1 MSFGRGVLPTK
12 IELIRIKRSL
22 KVAKMVHKILD
33 DKREVLLKRI
43 DEMFEEAN
51 KAREDIWAPLEQVY
65 SSVFDAYLSLGTGT
79 LESIASLTP
88 SAMEVDVNVR
98 RIVDVKV
105 PTLQVSA
112 KNIELLSYGFA
123 DTNAAVDKAA
133 KLIKN
138 LLPGICKAAEFENAI
153 FSLAKEL
160 ERTQRLINALEYVIM
175 PQYGNA
181 IRFITS
187 TLEEREREEFV
198 RLKKVK
204 EEHDK
209 SVERIKQELKSA
221 KQKTLSR

>member
-1 MSFGRGVLPTK
+1 
-12 IELIRIKRSL
+12 
-22 KVAKMVHKILD
+22 
-33 DKREVLLKRI
+33 
-43 DEMFEEAN
+43 
-51 KAREDIWAPLEQVY
+51 
-65 SSVFDAYLSLGTGT
+65 
-79 LESIASLTP
+79 
-88 SAMEVDVNVR
+88 MEVDVNVR

-112 KNIELLSYGFA
+112 ENIGSLSYGFA

-153 FSLAKEL
+153 FGLAKEL

-175 PQYGNA
+175 PQYDGA

-204 EEHDK
+204 
-209 SVERIKQELKSA
+209 VVLERKKGV
-221 KQKTLSR
+221 

>member
-1 MSFGRGVLPTK
+1 MSASFGKGALPTK

-43 DEMFEEAN
+43 DEMIEEAN
-51 KAREDIWAPLEQVY
+51 KAREDIWAPLETIY
-65 SSVFDAYLSLGTGT
+65 SAVFDAYMSLGTGT
-79 LESIASLTP
+79 LESIAMLTP
-88 SAMEVDVNVR
+88 SGMEVDVNIR

-105 PTLQVSA
+105 PTLQVST
-112 KNIELLSYGFA
+112 KNLESLSYGFA
-123 DTNAAVDKAA
+123 DTNASVDKAA

-138 LLPGICKAAEFENAI
+138 VLPGICKAAEFENAI

-175 PQYGNA
+175 PQYENS
-181 IRFITS
+181 IRFITA

-204 EEHDK
+204 IVLENK
-209 SVERIKQELKSA
+209 KVNV
-221 KQKTLSR
+221 

>member
-1 MSFGRGVLPTK
+1 MSFGKGVLPTK
-12 IELIRIKRSL
+12 IELIRIRRSL

-33 DKREVLLKRI
+33 DKREVLLRRI
-43 DEMFEEAN
+43 DEMIEEAN

-112 KNIELLSYGFA
+112 KNASVSYGFA
-123 DTNAAVDKAA
+123 DTNAEVDKAA

-138 LLPGICKAAEFENAI
+138 VLPGICKAAEFENAI

-175 PQYGNA
+175 PQYENA
-181 IRFITS
+181 IRFITA

-204 EEHDK
+204 
-209 SVERIKQELKSA
+209 VVLERKKGA
-221 KQKTLSR
+221 

>member
-1 MSFGRGVLPTK
+1 MSVSFGRGVLPTK
-12 IELIRIKRSL
+12 IELIRIRKSL

-43 DEMFEEAN
+43 DEMIEEAN
-51 KAREDIWAPLEQVY
+51 KARENIWAPLEQVY
-65 SSVFDAYLSLGTGT
+65 SSVFDAYLSLGTRT
-79 LESIASLTP
+79 LESISSLTP

-98 RIVDVKV
+98 RIVDVNV

-112 KNIELLSYGFA
+112 KNIESLSYGFA
-123 DTNAAVDKAA
+123 DTNVAVDKAA

-138 LLPGICKAAEFENAI
+138 FLPNICKAAEFENAI

-160 ERTQRLINALEYVIM
+160 ERTQRLINALAYVIM
-175 PQYGNA
+175 PQYEGA

-204 EEHDK
+204 
-209 SVERIKQELKSA
+209 VVLERKKGA
-221 KQKTLSR
+221 

>member
-1 MSFGRGVLPTK
+1 MSFGKGVLPTK
-12 IELIRIKRSL
+12 IELIRIRRSL

-33 DKREVLLKRI
+33 DKREVLLRRI
-43 DEMFEEAN
+43 DEMIEEAN
-51 KAREDIWAPLEQVY
+51 KAREDIWAPLAQVY
-65 SSVFDAYLSLGTGT
+65 ASVFDAYLSLGTGT

-112 KNIELLSYGFA
+112 KNIDSLSYGFA

-175 PQYGNA
+175 PQYEHA
-181 IRFITS
+181 IRFITA

-204 EEHDK
+204 
-209 SVERIKQELKSA
+209 VVLERKKIK
-221 KQKTLSR
+221 